1 MVAMEKLFIY
11 FISFRSFFCFPF
23 FSFYVAFTLLCRCLF
38 LLLYFLIEY
47 RKVGFLHK
55 YYSHRKFIVKIFDG
69 FFCVQYKNVRIK
81 TTKSYYLLVPLQF
94 LLSILP
100 VGGVNTGLEIV
111 DDDTRLGV
119 YCESVGVVD
128 GAVIELNS
136 ALLKP
141 KLSSDDVG
149 SFDTITPPLDD
160 AEIMLPLRLV
170 VGVLVIIVEVVG
182 RVVDVIDDVFDC
194 SIYSTNNKSMHIK
207 YRSMNLCVD

>member
-1 MVAMEKLFIY
+1 M
-11 FISFRSFFCFPF
+11 
-23 FSFYVAFTLLCRCLF
+23 
-38 LLLYFLIEY
+38 
-47 RKVGFLHK
+47 
-55 YYSHRKFIVKIFDG
+55 
-69 FFCVQYKNVRIK
+69 
-81 TTKSYYLLVPLQF
+81 
-94 LLSILP
+94 P

-111 DDDTRLGV
+111 DDETRFGV

-128 GAVIELNS
+128 GAVIELNK

-149 SFDTITPPLDD
+149 SFDTITRPLVD

-194 SIYSTNNKSMHIK
+194 SIYSANNKSMHIN
-207 YRSMNLCVD
+207 YRSMNLCVDKS

>member
-1 MVAMEKLFIY
+1 MFKNIKDKKLW
-11 FISFRSFFCFPF
+11 
-23 FSFYVAFTLLCRCLF
+23 
-38 LLLYFLIEY
+38 
-47 RKVGFLHK
+47 
-55 YYSHRKFIVKIFDG
+55 SH
-69 FFCVQYKNVRIK
+69 
-81 TTKSYYLLVPLQF
+81 YLLVPLQF

-111 DDDTRLGV
+111 DDETRLGV

-128 GAVIELNS
+128 GAVIELNK

-149 SFDTITPPLDD
+149 SFDTITPPLVD

-194 SIYSTNNKSMHIK
+194 SIYSTNNKSMHIN
-207 YRSMNLCVD
+207 YRSMNLCVDKS

>member
-1 MVAMEKLFIY
+1 M
-11 FISFRSFFCFPF
+11 
-23 FSFYVAFTLLCRCLF
+23 
-38 LLLYFLIEY
+38 
-47 RKVGFLHK
+47 
-55 YYSHRKFIVKIFDG
+55 
-69 FFCVQYKNVRIK
+69 
-81 TTKSYYLLVPLQF
+81 QF

-128 GAVIELNS
+128 GAVIELNR

-194 SIYSTNNKSMHIK
+194 SIYSTNNKSIHIK